1 METVAAIALSL
12 ILPSPAWAST
22 GEEAWL
28 AANLDTTAR
37 YAARVEM
44 CRPGFAANLPPL
56 DPALDAALR
65 CTFRALADAHGEQA
79 AQTEIARARFDDAT
93 PLGLL
98 LGLRP
103 PSADDMA
110 LSDAADS
117 CELFEAAL
125 DSPMMTMLVDRVGS
139 GCGSVW

>member
-12 ILPSPAWAST
+12 VLPAPAWAGT

-28 AANLDTTAR
+28 AANLETTAR
-37 YAARVEM
+37 YAQTVEA
-44 CRPGFAANLPPL
+44 CRPGFAANVPPI
-56 DPALDAALR
+56 DDTLDAALR
-65 CTFRALADAHGEQA
+65 CTFRTLAGTHGERA
-79 AQTEIARARFDDAT
+79 AHAEIARARFDGAT

-98 LGLRP
+98 LGLRS
-103 PSADDMA
+103 PSADDLA

-117 CELFEAAL
+117 CEVFEAAL
-125 DSPMMTMLVDRVGS
+125 ASPMMTTLVDNVGS

>member
-12 ILPSPAWAST
+12 VLPSPAWAGT

-28 AANLDTTAR
+28 AANLDTAAR
-37 YAARVEM
+37 YAATVET
-44 CRPGFAANLPPL
+44 CRPGFAANVPPI

-65 CTFRALADAHGEQA
+65 CTFRTLADTHGERA
-79 AQTEIARARFDDAT
+79 AHAEIARARFDGAT

-98 LGLRP
+98 LGLTAP
-103 PSADDMA
+103 GPDDLA

-117 CELFEAAL
+117 CEVFEAAL